1 MQPQHFKK
9 KTGNK
14 MRTVRTKVYQFSE
27 LSEQA
32 KNKALI
38 WFIEVLMQFEWPED
52 SPYMPAAEK
61 MEQMK
66 TPWFLP
72 ETLFHDYRP
81 QLVADIE
88 ANEYEFKADGTRF

>member
-1 MQPQHFKK
+1 
-9 KTGNK
+9 
-14 MRTVRTKVYQFSE
+14 MRTIRTKVYQFSE

-32 KNKALI
+32 KTKAII
-38 WFIEVLMQFEWPED
+38 WFIESVLCNGGEWPED